1 MKYVKSGKEYMS
13 DINKFV
19 SKIKSRFDDFIKKLQ
34 TEGKETKEAF
44 DLVLKESRGELLDE
58 NGNKRDLTSEEK
70 ELVKEQAKDFFK
82 VLGLTSITLLPGGT
96 LVFILIRVFKQE
108 SNLLP
113 SSFLTDEQKQKKIDK
128 KTKDQL

>member
-1 MKYVKSGKEYMS
+1 MKYVKSLKEYM

-19 SKIKSRFDDFIKKLQ
+19 SKIRERFDDFIQRLQ
-34 TEGKETKEAF
+34 EEGRETKEAF

-58 NGNKRDLTSEEK
+58 NGNKRDLTAKEK
-70 ELVKEQAKDFFK
+70 ELVKEQAKDLFK

-108 SNLLP
+108 ENLLP

-128 KTKDQL
+128 KTKDQ

>member
-58 NGNKRDLTSEEK
+58 NGNKRDLTIQEK
-70 ELVKEQAKDFFK
+70 ELVKEQAKDLFK

-96 LVFILIRVFKQE
+96 LVFILIKVFKQE
-108 SNLLP
+108 ENLLP
-113 SSFLTDEQKQKKIDK
+113 SSFLTDEQKQKKIDR

>member
-1 MKYVKSGKEYMS
+1 MKYVKPVKEYMS

-58 NGNKRDLTSEEK
+58 NGNKRDLTAKEK
-70 ELVKEQAKDFFK
+70 ELVKEQAKDLFK

-108 SNLLP
+108 ENLLP

-128 KTKDQL
+128 KTKDQ

>member
-1 MKYVKSGKEYMS
+1 MKYVKSLKEYM

-19 SKIKSRFDDFIKKLQ
+19 SKIRDRFDDFIQRLQ
-34 TEGKETKEAF
+34 EEGRETKEAF

-58 NGNKRDLTSEEK
+58 NGNKRDLTPK
-70 ELVKEQAKDFFK
+70 EKDFIKDQTKDLFK

-96 LVFILIRVFKQE
+96 LVFILIRLFKQE

-113 SSFLTDEQKQKKIDK
+113 SSFLTDEQKKKKIDK
-128 KTKDQL
+128 KTKDQ

>member
-58 NGNKRDLTSEEK
+58 NGNKRDLTAKEK
-70 ELVKEQAKDFFK
+70 ELVKEQAKDLFK

-96 LVFILIRVFKQE
+96 LVFVLIRVFKQE
-108 SNLLP
+108 ENLLP

-128 KTKDQL
+128 KTK

>member
-1 MKYVKSGKEYMS
+1 MS

-58 NGNKRDLTSEEK
+58 NGNKRDLTAKEK
-70 ELVKEQAKDFFK
+70 ELVKEQAKDLFK

-108 SNLLP
+108 ENLLP

-128 KTKDQL
+128 KTKDQ

>member
-13 DINKFV
+13 EINKFV

-58 NGNKRDLTSEEK
+58 NGNKRDLTAKEK
-70 ELVKEQAKDFFK
+70 ELVKEQAKDLFK

-108 SNLLP
+108 ENLLP

-128 KTKDQL
+128 KTKDQ

>member
-1 MKYVKSGKEYMS
+1 MKYVKSGKKYMS

-58 NGNKRDLTSEEK
+58 NGNKRDLTAEEK
-70 ELVKEQAKDFFK
+70 ELVKEQAKDLFK

-108 SNLLP
+108 ENLLP

-128 KTKDQL
+128 KKD

>member
-1 MKYVKSGKEYMS
+1 MKYVKSLKEYM

-19 SKIKSRFDDFIKKLQ
+19 SKIRDRFDDFIQRLQ
-34 TEGKETKEAF
+34 EEGRETKEAF

-58 NGNKRDLTSEEK
+58 NGNKRDLTPK
-70 ELVKEQAKDFFK
+70 EKDFIKDQTKDLFK

-96 LVFILIRVFKQE
+96 LVFILIRLFKQE

-113 SSFLTDEQKQKKIDK
+113 SSFLTDDQKKKKIDK
-128 KTKDQL
+128 KTKDQ

>member
-19 SKIKSRFDDFIKKLQ
+19 SKIKSRFDDFIKKIQ

-58 NGNKRDLTSEEK
+58 NGNKRDLTAKEK

-108 SNLLP
+108 ENLLP

-128 KTKDQL
+128 KKD

>member
-1 MKYVKSGKEYMS
+1 MKYLKSGKEYMS

-19 SKIKSRFDDFIKKLQ
+19 SKIKSHFDDFMKKLQ

-58 NGNKRDLTSEEK
+58 NGNKRDLTKQEK
-70 ELVKEQAKDFFK
+70 ELVKEQAKDLFK

-108 SNLLP
+108 ENLLP
-113 SSFLTDEQKQKKIDK
+113 SSFLTDEQKQKKIDR

>member
-1 MKYVKSGKEYMS
+1 MS
-13 DINKFV
+13 EINKFV

-44 DLVLKESRGELLDE
+44 DLVLKDSRGELLDE
-58 NGNKRDLTSEEK
+58 NGNKRDLTAKEK
-70 ELVKEQAKDFFK
+70 ELVKEQAKDLFK

-108 SNLLP
+108 ENLLP

-128 KTKDQL
+128 KTKDQ

>member
-1 MKYVKSGKEYMS
+1 MS

-34 TEGKETKEAF
+34 TEGKETREAF

-58 NGNKRDLTSEEK
+58 NGNKRDLTKQEK
-70 ELVKEQAKDFFK
+70 ELVKDQAKDLFK

-96 LVFILIRVFKQE
+96 LVFILIKVFKQE
-108 SNLLP
+108 ENLLP
-113 SSFLTDEQKQKKIDK
+113 SSFLTDEQKQKKIDRK
-128 KTKDQL
+128 IKDQL

>member
-1 MKYVKSGKEYMS
+1 MKYVKSLKEYM

-19 SKIKSRFDDFIKKLQ
+19 SKIRDRFDDFIQRLQ
-34 TEGKETKEAF
+34 EEGRETKEAF

-58 NGNKRDLTSEEK
+58 NGNKRDLTTK
-70 ELVKEQAKDFFK
+70 EKDFIKDQTKDLFK

-96 LVFILIRVFKQE
+96 LVFILIRLFKQE

-128 KTKDQL
+128 KTKDQ

>member
-1 MKYVKSGKEYMS
+1 MKYVKSLKEYM

-19 SKIKSRFDDFIKKLQ
+19 SKIRDRFDDFIQRLQ
-34 TEGKETKEAF
+34 EEGRETKEAF

-58 NGNKRDLTSEEK
+58 NGNKRDLTPNE
-70 ELVKEQAKDFFK
+70 KDFIKDQTKDLFK

-96 LVFILIRVFKQE
+96 LVFILIRLFKQE

-113 SSFLTDEQKQKKIDK
+113 SSFLTDEQKKKKIDK
-128 KTKDQL
+128 KTKDQ

>member
-1 MKYVKSGKEYMS
+1 MKYVKSLKEYM

-19 SKIKSRFDDFIKKLQ
+19 SKIRDRFDDFIQRLQ
-34 TEGKETKEAF
+34 EEGRETKEAF

-58 NGNKRDLTSEEK
+58 NGNKRDLTPNE
-70 ELVKEQAKDFFK
+70 KDFIKDQTKDLFK

-96 LVFILIRVFKQE
+96 LVFILIRLFKQE

-128 KTKDQL
+128 KTKDQ

>member
-1 MKYVKSGKEYMS
+1 MKYIKSGREYMG

-19 SKIKSRFDDFIKKLQ
+19 SKIKSHFDDFMKKLQ
-34 TEGKETKEAF
+34 EEGKETKEAF

-58 NGNKRDLTSEEK
+58 NGNKRDLTPQEK
-70 ELVKEQAKDFFK
+70 ELVKEQTKDLFK

-96 LVFILIRVFKQE
+96 LVFVLIKVFKQE
-108 SNLLP
+108 ENLLP

-128 KTKDQL
+128 KKKEF

>member
-19 SKIKSRFDDFIKKLQ
+19 SKIKSRFNDFIKKLQ
-34 TEGKETKEAF
+34 TEGKETREVF

-58 NGNKRDLTSEEK
+58 NGNKRDLTPK
-70 ELVKEQAKDFFK
+70 EKDFIKDQTKDLFK

-96 LVFILIRVFKQE
+96 LVFILIRLFKQE

-128 KTKDQL
+128 KTKDQ